1 MATLSPILR
10 EVSAVGNLAEESS
23 FMSIDGLPVR
33 FVREGHGP
41 PVLLLHGS
49 GSSLDTFDPIAARLH
64 TTCEVI
70 RLDLPG
76 FGLTGPRPDRD
87 YRIESYVAF
96 LGRFLDEQAVAD
108 CAVVG
113 NSLGGNIAWNFA
125 LTFPERVRDLV
136 LMNATGYPGKS
147 LPAAIRLARNPL
159 TRPLVRRAGS
169 RGVVARNLRGAVGP
183 GFPVPEDMIDRTFAM
198 MSLPGNRAAFV
209 DFANTDQA
217 DNSAQ
222 LRRLRV
228 PTLVLRGDR
237 IDGQHFA
244 RDIPDS
250 REIVLPGVGHLMPE
264 EAPAEVADAVLE
276 FLGSRS

>member
-1 MATLSPILR
+1 MDK
-10 EVSAVGNLAEESS
+10 LAEGSS
-23 FMSIDGLPVR
+23 FTSIDGMRVR
-33 FVREGHGP
+33 FVREGEGP

-49 GSSLDTFDPIAARLH
+49 GSSLDAFDGIAARLRS
-64 TTCEVI
+64 TCTVI

-96 LGRFLDEQAVAD
+96 LARFLDVQSVAD
-108 CAVVG
+108 CTVAG

-125 LTFPERVRDLV
+125 LTFPERVRRLV

-147 LPAAIRLARNPL
+147 LPTAIRLARNPI

-169 RGVVARNLRGAVGP
+169 RGVVARNLRGSVGAGFAVS
-183 GFPVPEDMIDRTFAM
+183 EEMADRVHAM
-198 MSLPGNRAAFV
+198 MSRPGNSAAFV
-209 DFANTDQA
+209 DFANTEQA
-217 DNSAQ
+217 DRSTE
-222 LRRLRV
+222 LRGLRV
-228 PTLVLRGDR
+228 PTLVLRGDG

-244 RDIPDS
+244 RDIPGS

-264 EAPAEVADAVLE
+264 EAPAEVADAILE
-276 FLGSRS
+276 FR

>member
-1 MATLSPILR
+1 MA
-10 EVSAVGNLAEESS
+10 NLAAGSS
-23 FMSIDGLPVR
+23 FMSIDGMRVR
-33 FVREGHGP
+33 FAREGHGP

-49 GSSLDTFDPIAARLH
+49 GSSLDAFDEVAARLRP
-64 TTCEVI
+64 TREVI

-96 LGRFLDEQAVAD
+96 LGRFLDGQSVEG
-108 CAVVG
+108 CTVVG

-125 LTFPERVRDLV
+125 LTYPERVRRLV

-159 TRPLVRRAGS
+159 TRPLVRRMGS
-169 RGVVARNLRGAVGP
+169 RGVVARNLRGSVGS
-183 GFPVPEDMIDRTFAM
+183 GFTVSEDMVDRVYAM
-198 MSLPGNRAAFV
+198 MSHGGNQAAFV
-209 DFANTDQA
+209 DFANTEQVDH
-217 DNSAQ
+217 SAE
-222 LRRLRV
+222 LCRLRV
-228 PTLVLRGDR
+228 PTLVLRGDG

-264 EAPAEVADAVLE
+264 EAPAEIADAVLE
-276 FLGSRS
+276 FR

>member
-1 MATLSPILR
+1 MDGRA
-10 EVSAVGNLAEESS
+10 AGSS
-23 FMSIDGLPVR
+23 IMSIDGMRVR

-49 GSSLDTFDPIAARLH
+49 GSSLDAFDGIAARLRG
-64 TTCEVI
+64 TCEVI

-76 FGLTGPRPDRD
+76 FGLTGARPDRD

-96 LGRFLDEQAVAD
+96 LDRFLDGQSVAD
-108 CAVVG
+108 CTVVG
-113 NSLGGNIAWNFA
+113 NSLGGNIAWNLA
-125 LTFPERVRDLV
+125 LTFPDRVRRLV

-169 RGVVARNLRGAVGP
+169 RRMVARNVRGAVGP
-183 GFPVPEDMIDRTFAM
+183 AFTVPDDLIDRVHM
-198 MSLPGNRAAFV
+198 MMNRPGNRDAFI
-209 DFANTDQA
+209 DFANTEQPDR
-217 DNSAQ
+217 SGG

-228 PTLVLRGDR
+228 PTLVLRGDG

-250 REIVLPGVGHLMPE
+250 KEIVLPGVGHLMPE
-264 EAPAEVADAVLE
+264 EAPADVADAILE
-276 FLGSRS
+276 FLGNRL

>member
-1 MATLSPILR
+1 MDDL
-10 EVSAVGNLAEESS
+10 GDGSS
-23 FMSIDGLPVR
+23 FASTDGMRVR

-41 PVLLLHGS
+41 TVLLLHGS
-49 GSSLDTFDPIAARLH
+49 GSSLDTFDGIAARLRP
-64 TTCEVI
+64 TCEVI

-96 LGRFLDEQAVAD
+96 LSRFLDGQFVPK

-125 LTFPERVRDLV
+125 LTFPERVRGLV

-159 TRPLVRRAGS
+159 TRPLVRRMGS
-169 RGVVARNLRGAVGP
+169 RAAVARNLRGAVGP
-183 GFPVPEDMIDRTFAM
+183 GFTVPEAMIDRTFAM
-198 MSLPGNRAAFV
+198 MSQPGNRAAFV

-217 DNSAQ
+217 DHSAE

-228 PTLVLRGDR
+228 PTLVLRSDR

-250 REIVLPGVGHLMPE
+250 REIVIPGVGHLMPD
-264 EAPAEVADAVLE
+264 EAPADVADAVVE
-276 FLGSRS
+276 FLGSQQ